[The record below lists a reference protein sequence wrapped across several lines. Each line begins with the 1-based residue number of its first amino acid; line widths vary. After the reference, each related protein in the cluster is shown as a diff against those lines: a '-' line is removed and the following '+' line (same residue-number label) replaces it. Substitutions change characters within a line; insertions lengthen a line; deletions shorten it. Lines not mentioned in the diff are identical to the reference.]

1 MLSVVQAYCPN
12 FPEASSLLAAIRTT
26 LTFWSGQIVCTIAL
40 LRPLQLIICP
50 QHHCLE
56 SLDRSRALQ
65 IARAG
70 RQPMPFHKSV
80 VYFLQAR
87 ELKDAPGRLYPL
99 QCDVSCEENVLRAF
113 KWIKENLGGVDVL
126 INSAGICREN
136 LPTSGQTAEWRH
148 TLDVNVLGLSVCTRE
163 AVQSMLDRGV
173 DDGFVIHICS
183 IAGHIMP
190 FDPLCSMY
198 HASKH
203 AVKALLEGLRK
214 DLVARNSKIRC
225 GEISP
230 GIVKRDIYYNL
241 KKYSLE
247 ALENMHTPMME
258 PEDIANAVIYMLS
271 QPPRVQC
278 SQALT
283 VDVVSDT

>member
-1 MLSVVQAYCPN
+1 MERYAGRVALVTGANSGIG
-12 FPEASSLLAAIRTT
+12 AATAR
-26 LTFWSGQIVCTIAL
+26 AL
-40 LRPLQLIICP
+40 LRRG
-50 QHHCLE
+50 LE
-56 SLDRSRALQ
+56 VVGLDKRIDR
-65 IARAG
+65 
-70 RQPMPFHKSV
+70 V
-80 VYFLQAR
+80 QAR

-136 LPTSGQTAEWRH
+136 LPTTGQTAEWRH

-203 AVKALLEGLRK
+203 AVRALLEGLRM
-214 DLVARNSKIRC
+214 DLVARNSKIGMERYA
-225 GEISP
+225 GRVALATGANS
-230 GIVKRDIYYNL
+230 GIGAATARVLLRRGLEVVGLDKRID
-241 KKYSLE
+241 
-247 ALENMHTPMME
+247 
-258 PEDIANAVIYMLS
+258 
-271 QPPRVQC
+271 RVQ
-278 SQALT
+278 L
-283 VDVVSDT
+283 VN